1 MRGWHHLTFL
11 FIFMG
16 VNGTTGLIICIA
28 HICLMTAKNDTQN
41 CSNVLFASHAPVGST
56 VTLAAQ
62 AIRTGL
68 LVGGGCV
75 IVILASLTLARF
87 FRAGMHRNAK
97 PEQLLNAS
105 ISVMSSGGRWTVAP
119 L

>member
-11 FIFMG
+11 FMG

-28 HICLMTAKNDTQN
+28 HICLKNDTQN

-68 LVGGGCV
+68 LVGGGCI

-87 FRAGMHRNAK
+87 FRAGMHRNAQ

-119 L
+119 S